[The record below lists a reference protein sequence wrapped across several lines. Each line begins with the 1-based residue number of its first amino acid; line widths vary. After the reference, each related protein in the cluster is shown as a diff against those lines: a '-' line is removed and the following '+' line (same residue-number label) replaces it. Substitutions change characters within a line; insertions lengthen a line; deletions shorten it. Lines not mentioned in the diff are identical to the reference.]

1 MWEET
6 GEPEENPRV
15 QVGNHH
21 TLSDKAFIDPGDW
34 TWKVV
39 SEYVVH
45 CATLTLYLFADQAI
59 HM

>member
-34 TWKVV
+34 T
-39 SEYVVH
+39 
-45 CATLTLYLFADQAI
+45 
-59 HM
+59 